1 MPYYISPPPQ
11 NPLTRILTAI
21 IAVFVLVGALM
32 IGMAALLVVAGVG
45 LVAGLA
51 LWLRVTWIK
60 HKLRKSG
67 VDLNAGLNAE
77 VNPQR
82 ESGDVMEAEYA
93 VVSVQDNHQ
102 DT

>member
-1 MPYYISPPPQ
+1 MRVVNYV
-11 NPLTRILTAI
+11 
-21 IAVFVLVGALM
+21 IAVFVLVGSLM

-45 LVAGLA
+45 LVAGIA
-51 LWLRVTWIK
+51 LWLRVTWIR

-67 VDLNAGLNAE
+67 VDLNAEMNPG

-82 ESGDVMEAEYA
+82 ASGDVIDAEYT
-93 VVSVQDNHQ
+93 VVSVQDNHK

>member
-11 NPLTRILTAI
+11 NPLTRIITAI
-21 IAVFVLVGALM
+21 IAVFVLVGSLM

-51 LWLRVTWIK
+51 LWLRVTWIRY
-60 HKLRKSG
+60 KLRKSG
-67 VDLNAGLNAE
+67 VDLNVGPSAG

-82 ESGDVMEAEYA
+82 ESGDVIDAEYT
-93 VVSVQDNHQ
+93 VVSVQDNHK